1 MGNVIHPETGY
12 AWDAVLYNSM
22 LRIRQPITPSCSL
35 IESATANQI
44 KNIEDKYIIRLL
56 RKRKFRN
63 VEYI

>member
-1 MGNVIHPETGY
+1 MGNVIYPEAGY
-12 AWDAVLYNSM
+12 AWDAALYNNM
-22 LRIRQPITPSCSL
+22 LGIGQQITPSCSL
-35 IESATANQI
+35 IESAIANQI